1 MNDPLAQAYLKV
13 IEEETSSGV
22 VDSTK
27 SQVGKTYGDSESEKK
42 AKETVP
48 SSSTEKV
55 EKDIED
61 VEEAPAELTSDG
73 ADGELKSVKSEATN
87 PFDALY
93 NKVINE
99 EMFDFS
105 TEDNSLEPSMED
117 MSSEEMNEE
126 EGEEE
131 GEEEMDEEGQV
142 TVTLDREM
150 AQKLHDV
157 LMAVLE
163 GSSEEE
169 VDDIED
175 FEDEGEEE
183 MDEEMDEEVK
193 EEAVEAE
200 VHGHALVDQEKLE
213 KGMTKHSN
221 MEVKG
226 AVPVSKKKAEVVKGK
241 KADGTPEKCTDN
253 PEELTHPSKMNT
265 GGVKVGKSLFD
276 Q

>member
-1 MNDPLAQAYLKV
+1 MIQDPLAKAYLKV
-13 IEEETSSGV
+13 LEEETSSGV

-48 SSSTEKV
+48 ASSTEKV
-55 EKDIED
+55 EKDVED
-61 VEEAPAELTSDG
+61 AEEAPAELTSAG
-73 ADGELKSVKSEATN
+73 ADGELKAVKTEASN

-93 NKVINE
+93 NKVLNE

-105 TEDNSLEPSMED
+105 TEDNSLEPSMDD
-117 MSSEEMNEE
+117 MPEMDQNEE

-131 GEEEMDEEGQV
+131 SEEEGEEV

-157 LMAVLE
+157 LMAVLGNE
-163 GSSEEE
+163 ESEEESEEE
-169 VDDIED
+169 VEDIED
-175 FEDEGEEE
+175 IEDMEEGEEE
-183 MDEEMDEEVK
+183 EVK
-193 EEAVEAE
+193 EAVEAE

-253 PEELTHPSKMNT
+253 PEELTHSNKIDT
-265 GGVKVGKSLFD
+265 GGVRVGKSLFD